1 MNQRRIGVAV
11 VFVGAAVLLAGVLLA
26 GVKFVSGGGS
36 ELPPPESVDAMESA
50 IDQARQI
57 LQDPQVIEAARSVLA
72 GGSAEALRRPLRSAG
87 AANVIDAQVY
97 SPPLEDIALGSYPE
111 PDFAVLHMLIEARR
125 QGLAPAQVHYSGTA
139 NENLVLAAAIPEA
152 GVDADAPA
160 GYLLVRLPVSL
171 VARRIGEAAERQW
184 LALQQDDSIIASA
197 GELPEE
203 IEADNEFPLAGSQLR
218 LLTGRTGVL
227 DGIAYPMVMGIAV
240 GGVLLLLIGLWVWRK
255 PDSPTVPA
263 PRQEG
268 QKSTARTPDEPKP
281 VAEGKKAAEPKQDLP
296 DWMLDEE
303 RAEEAAGP
311 FADMPKPAEQP
322 EDAPAKSTEAGTS
335 SDDSLLDVPDLDT
348 ILEQI
353 ESEGVE
359 LDEESSLPPDAELA
373 AESEPELDLDLDESD
388 AGLLGEELDFDDE
401 NPFEDEGAIGA
412 DEGADT
418 EADEVEEA
426 PAADAPDK
434 ERVQAQPGDAAEDDD
449 LDFTAEQVAEIPS
462 DDDSEQASE
471 KSSSELDLD
480 FAFSSSITEDERGHE
495 TSEESEPEPTAAS
508 AASTEPELPEAA
520 ATEDAPEDLQTAVE
534 APGGLYRSGRITGT
548 FEQDLTAA
556 SATAIGRALGAMLHE
571 RGQGRIAVARDGRVS
586 GPILLSALIRGLR
599 NSGINVIETGAVPT
613 PLLWFAAAELA
624 DGCGAMVTASHEP
637 AERNGF
643 LIHIGGR
650 PLDAASTKE
659 LAQRVEQGD
668 VAEGREEGDYE
679 QQDIRDRYAE
689 RLSAEVQLE
698 RSIKVVIDCGNG
710 IGGTVVPE
718 LAEAIGAD
726 LIPLY
731 CDVDGSFPNHLP
743 DPIASEAL
751 EDLRLCVRNFHAD
764 LGIAFDGDAD
774 RLVLVANT
782 GEIVWT
788 DRMLMLLARDVLGR
802 HPGASVVFDARCSG
816 HLTRW
821 VEQLGGQAV
830 MTAVGELPLAEK
842 LQALEAP
849 LGGEWDGHV
858 IVADGWY
865 AFGDAIHAAA
875 RLMALF
881 AADSRSADE
890 IVDELPEFTGSPEL
904 AVLTESEQSRQL
916 LDRLAQEGEF
926 GDARVTRVGGVRVDW
941 ENCWGLARVDLE
953 TGHLLLRFGGDDAA
967 ALGQVRSRF
976 REQLLALE
984 PTLKLPY

>member
-1 MNQRRIGVAV
+1 MNQRTIGLAV

-26 GVKFVSGGGS
+26 GVKFISGSGS

-57 LQDPQVIEAARSVLA
+57 LQDPEVIEAARSALA
-72 GGSAEALRRPLRSAG
+72 GGGAEALRRPLRSAG
-87 AANVIDAQVY
+87 ADDLIDAQVY

-125 QGLAPAQVHYSGTA
+125 QGLAPAEVHYSGTA
-139 NENLVLAAAIPEA
+139 NENLVLAAAVPEA
-152 GVDADAPA
+152 GIDADAPA
-160 GYLLVRLPVSL
+160 GFLLVRLPVS
-171 VARRIGEAAERQW
+171 VIVRRIGAAPDRQW

-197 GELPEE
+197 GELPEQL
-203 IEADNEFPLAGSQLR
+203 EADNEFPLAGSRLR

-227 DGIAYPMVMGIAV
+227 DGIAYPMVMGVAV

-255 PDSPTVPA
+255 PDSPAVAAEQP
-263 PRQEG
+263 EG
-268 QKSTARTPDEPKP
+268 KTSAARTSDERGP
-281 VAEGKKAAEPKQDLP
+281 VPEGAKAAEPKQDLP

-303 RAEEAAGP
+303 QAEEEDGP
-311 FADMPKPAEQP
+311 FAEMPKPVEQQ
-322 EDAPAKSTEAGTS
+322 EDSPAKSTQGGTS
-335 SDDSLLDVPDLDT
+335 SDESLLDVPDLDT

-353 ESEGVE
+353 ESEGMD
-359 LDEESSLPPDAELA
+359 LNEESSLPPDAELA
-373 AESEPELDLDLDESD
+373 AEDEPEVDLDESD
-388 AGLLGEELDFDDE
+388 DGLLGEELDLDDE
-401 NPFEDEGAIGA
+401 DPFKDDGPIGA
-412 DEGADT
+412 DEGADA
-418 EADEVEEA
+418 ELDEVEEA
-426 PAADAPDK
+426 PAEDAPDK
-434 ERVQAQPGDAAEDDD
+434 ERVQAQPDNAEDDD
-449 LDFTAEQVAEIPS
+449 LDFTAEQVAESPTGDES
-462 DDDSEQASE
+462 DQASE
-471 KSSSELDLD
+471 ASASELDLD
-480 FAFSSSITEDERGHE
+480 FAFSSSISKDEGGTE
-495 TSEESEPEPTAAS
+495 TPEESEPEPTAAS
-508 AASTEPELPEAA
+508 AGSQEPELPETA
-520 ATEDAPEDLQTAVE
+520 ATEDAPEDLQSAVE
-534 APGGLYRSGRITGT
+534 APGGLYRPGRITGT
-548 FEQDLTAA
+548 FEQNLTAA

-571 RGQGRIAVARDGRVS
+571 AGHGRIAVARDGRVS

-599 NSGINVIETGAVPT
+599 NSGINVIEAGAVPT

-624 DGCGAMVTASHEP
+624 DGCAAMVTASHEP

-643 LIHIGGR
+643 LIRIGGR
-650 PLDAASTKE
+650 PLDAASMKE
-659 LAQRVEQGD
+659 LARRVEQGD
-668 VAEGREEGDYE
+668 VAEGGEEGDYE

-718 LAEAIGAD
+718 LADAIGAD

-743 DPIASEAL
+743 DPSSSEAL

-774 RLVLVANT
+774 RLVLVTNT
-782 GEIVWT
+782 GEIVWA

-802 HPGASVVFDARCSG
+802 HPGASVVFDACCSG

-821 VEQLGGQAV
+821 VEQLGGQAA
-830 MTAVGELPLAEK
+830 MTAVGELALAEK

-849 LGGEWDGHV
+849 LGGAWDGHV

-865 AFGDAIHAAA
+865 DFGDAIHTAA

-881 AADSRSADE
+881 AADTRPADE
-890 IVDELPEFTGSPEL
+890 IVAELPEFKGSPEL
-904 AVLTESEQSRQL
+904 AVLTDSQQSRQL
-916 LDRLAQEGEF
+916 IDRLAQEGDF
-926 GDARVTRVGGVRVDW
+926 GDARLTRVGGVRVDW
-941 ENCWGLARVDLE
+941 ENCWGLARVDVE

-976 REQLLALE
+976 RDQLLALE
-984 PTLKLPY
+984 PTLELPY

>member
-1 MNQRRIGVAV
+1 MNQRTIGVAV

-26 GVKFVSGGGS
+26 GVKFIAGSGS

-57 LQDPQVIEAARSVLA
+57 LQDPQVIEAARSALA

-97 SPPLEDIALGSYPE
+97 SPPLEGIALGSYPE

-125 QGLAPAQVHYSGTA
+125 QGMAPAEVHYSGTA
-139 NENLVLAAAIPEA
+139 NENLALAAAIPET

-171 VARRIGEAAERQW
+171 IARRIGETTDRQW

-203 IEADNEFPLAGSQLR
+203 IVADNEFPLAGSQLR

-240 GGVLLLLIGLWVWRK
+240 GGVLLLLIGLWVRRK
-255 PDSPTVPA
+255 PDSPAVPA
-263 PRQEG
+263 PRPEG
-268 QKSTARTPDEPKP
+268 QKSTARTPDEPRP
-281 VAEGKKAAEPKQDLP
+281 ATEGKKAAVPKQDLP

-311 FADMPKPAEQP
+311 FADMPKPVEQA
-322 EDAPAKSTEAGTS
+322 EDAPAKSTEGGTS

-348 ILEQI
+348 ILDQI
-353 ESEGVE
+353 DSEE
-359 LDEESSLPPDAELA
+359 MDLDAESSLPPDAAPA
-373 AESEPELDLDLDESD
+373 AEAEPEVDLDESD
-388 AGLLGEELDFDDE
+388 GGLLGEELDLHDE
-401 NPFEDEGAIGA
+401 DPFEDDGPIGA
-412 DEGADT
+412 EEEVDAEVDEL
-418 EADEVEEA
+418 EEA

-434 ERVQAQPGDAAEDDD
+434 ERVQAPPGDAEDDD
-449 LDFTAEQVAEIPS
+449 LDFAAEQAAEIPTGDES
-462 DDDSEQASE
+462 DQASE
-471 KSSSELDLD
+471 TSSSELDLD
-480 FAFSSSITEDERGHE
+480 FAFSSSVTEDEGAPE
-495 TSEESEPEPTAAS
+495 TPEESEPEPTAAS
-508 AASTEPELPEAA
+508 AGSPEPEPPEAA
-520 ATEDAPEDLQTAVE
+520 PTEDVPEDLQTAVE
-534 APGGLYRSGRITGT
+534 APGGVYRSGKIIGT

-571 RGQGRIAVARDGRVS
+571 RGHGRIAVARDGRVS

-599 NSGINVIETGAVPT
+599 NSGIDVIETGAVPT

-624 DGCGAMVTASHEP
+624 DGCGVMVTASHES

-643 LIHIGGR
+643 LVHIGGR
-650 PLDAASTKE
+650 PLDSASTTE
-659 LAQRVEQGD
+659 LARRVEQGD

-710 IGGTVVPE
+710 IGGTVIPE

-743 DPIASEAL
+743 DPSASEAL

-774 RLVLVANT
+774 RLVLVTNT

-830 MTAVGELPLAEK
+830 MTAVGELALAEK

-849 LGGEWDGHV
+849 LGGEWDAHV
-858 IVADGWY
+858 IISDGWY

-875 RLMALF
+875 RLLALF
-881 AADSRSADE
+881 AADTRSVEE
-890 IVDELPEFTGSPEL
+890 IVAELPEFTGSPEL
-904 AVLTESEQSRQL
+904 AVLTDSEQSRQL
-916 LDRLAQEGEF
+916 LDRLAQEGDF
-926 GDARVTRVGGVRVDW
+926 GDARLTRVGGVRVDW

>member
-1 MNQRRIGVAV
+1 MNQRTIGVAV
-11 VFVGAAVLLAGVLLA
+11 VFVGAALLLAGVLLA
-26 GVKFVSGGGS
+26 GVKFIAGSGS

-57 LQDPQVIEAARSVLA
+57 LQDPEVIEAARSALP

-87 AANVIDAQVY
+87 AADLIDAQVY
-97 SPPLEDIALGSYPE
+97 SPPFEDIALGSYPD

-125 QGLAPAQVHYSGTA
+125 QGMAPAEVHYSGTA
-139 NENLVLAAAIPEA
+139 NENLVLAAAIPET
-152 GVDADAPA
+152 GVDADTPA
-160 GYLLVRLPVSL
+160 GYLVVRLPVSL
-171 VARRIGEAAERQW
+171 VARRIGEAVDRQW
-184 LALQQDDSIIASA
+184 LALQQDDSIVASA

-203 IEADNEFPLAGSQLR
+203 IVADNEFPLAGSQLR
-218 LLTGRTGVL
+218 LLTGRIGML
-227 DGIAYPMVMGIAV
+227 DGVAYPMAMGIAV

-255 PDSPTVPA
+255 PDSPAVPA
-263 PRQEG
+263 PQPEG
-268 QKSTARTPDEPKP
+268 EKSTARTPDAPRP
-281 VAEGKKAAEPKQDLP
+281 VTEGKKAAAPKQDLP
-296 DWMLDEE
+296 DWMLDQEQAGDE
-303 RAEEAAGP
+303 DGP
-311 FADMPKPAEQP
+311 FADTPKQVEQAE
-322 EDAPAKSTEAGTS
+322 DTPAKSTEAGTS

-353 ESEGVE
+353 DSEGTGS
-359 LDEESSLPPDAELA
+359 DNDSSLPPDAALA
-373 AESEPELDLDLDESD
+373 SEAEPDVDLDESD

-401 NPFEDEGAIGA
+401 DLFEDEGPISAN
-412 DEGADT
+412 EGADA
-418 EADEVEEA
+418 EVDEVEEA
-426 PAADAPDK
+426 PAADAPD
-434 ERVQAQPGDAAEDDD
+434 EELVQAPAGDAEDDD
-449 LDFTAEQVAEIPS
+449 LDFTAEPDAEVPTGNES
-462 DDDSEQASE
+462 DQASE
-471 KSSSELDLD
+471 ASSSELDLD
-480 FAFSSSITEDERGHE
+480 FAFSRAITEDEGGPE
-495 TSEESEPEPTAAS
+495 AEDVPEPEQTAAYAGS
-508 AASTEPELPEAA
+508 PEPDLPETAA
-520 ATEDAPEDLQTAVE
+520 AEDAPEDLQTAVE

-548 FEQDLTAA
+548 FEQELTAA

-571 RGQGRIAVARDGRVS
+571 RGHGRIAVARDGRVS

-599 NSGINVIETGAVPT
+599 NSGIHVIETGAVPS

-624 DGCGAMVTASHEP
+624 DGCAAMVTASHEP

-643 LIHIGGR
+643 LIRIGGR
-650 PLDAASTKE
+650 PLDAASTRE
-659 LAQRVEQGD
+659 LARRVEQGD
-668 VAEGREEGDYE
+668 AAEDREEGDYE

-710 IGGTVVPE
+710 IGGAVVPE
-718 LAEAIGAD
+718 FADAIGAE

-743 DPIASEAL
+743 DPSSSEAL

-774 RLVLVANT
+774 RLVLVTNT
-782 GEIVWT
+782 GEIVWA

-802 HPGASVVFDARCSG
+802 HPGASVVFDACCSG

-821 VEQLGGQAV
+821 VEELGGQAV
-830 MTAVGELPLAEK
+830 MTAVGEQALAEK

-849 LGGEWDGHV
+849 LGGEWDGQV

-875 RLMALF
+875 RLLALF

-890 IVDELPEFTGSPEL
+890 IVAELPEFTGSPEL
-904 AVLTESEQSRQL
+904 AVLTDSQQSRQL
-916 LDRLAQEGEF
+916 LDRLAQEGDF
-926 GDARVTRVGGVRVDW
+926 GDARLTRVGGVRVDW

-953 TGHLLLRFGGDDAA
+953 TGHLRLRFGGDDAA